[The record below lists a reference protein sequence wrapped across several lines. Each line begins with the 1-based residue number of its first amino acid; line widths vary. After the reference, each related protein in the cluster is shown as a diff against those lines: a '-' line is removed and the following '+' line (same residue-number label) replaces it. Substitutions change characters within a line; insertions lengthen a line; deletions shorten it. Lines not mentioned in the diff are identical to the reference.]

1 MSDSI
6 QNIYKANSAA
16 VVVVLA
22 IALLALFAGSR
33 RRGGGAT
40 TLGILGVL
48 LSLPSAIYVG
58 LQQFEIWR
66 PEYNEDQEWINA
78 GLNSASIVGLAF
90 ILLALIIAKSP
101 VQRQQFQQPPPQYQQ
116 PPPRPW

>member
-1 MSDSI
+1 MYDSI
-6 QNIYKANSAA
+6 NTLYKVNTAA
-16 VVVVLA
+16 VVVILA

-33 RRGGGAT
+33 RRGSGAT

-48 LSLPSAIYVG
+48 LSLPSAIYMG
-58 LQQFEIWR
+58 LQQFDIWR
-66 PEYNEDQEWINA
+66 PDYNEDQEWINA

-90 ILLALIIAKSP
+90 ILLGLIIAKSP
-101 VQRQQFQQPPPQYQQ
+101 APRQQYQQPPPQYQQ